1 MYSNKYYNMTTN
13 IPEIILAG
21 NAPKEY
27 CKMLNT
33 ILSEEGLSEVC
44 NITLYGADGQSET
57 EALRDS
63 IADYAEGRIQGV
75 VCLPFKTPHI
85 DVLKECVG
93 NEGNAM
99 FNVFVNNRMK
109 MASVLGDVLS
119 TDVKSGISA
128 SDIVERCK
136 QVVDVLKRDFMIQ
149 SPRVAIIA
157 MGNDSG
163 ETENEEQQDPVTIAI
178 GELFKEGIFAFGPIE
193 PETVFATNDGQEFD
207 VLITMYDRQCLAAF
221 EEIIGDAT
229 LTLIAG
235 VEAPVV
241 VLGSY
246 EHVLPAVFLALDI
259 DRRRKEYDTPF
270 ANPLPKLYKERKED
284 GDKARFAIK
293 KKGFNPAEHRRE
305 NVNYTTIAKTQA

>member
-1 MYSNKYYNMTTN
+1 MATN
-13 IPEIILAG
+13 IPEIILVG

-57 EALRDS
+57 EALRDA

-75 VCLPFKTPHI
+75 VCLPFNTPHI
-85 DVLKECVG
+85 GVVKECVG
-93 NEGNAM
+93 KEPNAM
-99 FNVFVNNRMK
+99 FNVSVNNRMK
-109 MASVLGDVLS
+109 MASVLGDMLS
-119 TDVKSGISA
+119 TDVKLNVSSSA
-128 SDIVERCK
+128 IVDRCK
-136 QVVDVLKRDFMIQ
+136 QMVNVLKRDFMIQ
-149 SPRVAIIA
+149 SPRVAIMA
-157 MGNDSG
+157 MGSDSVEAG
-163 ETENEEQQDPVTIAI
+163 NEEKQDSVAIAI
-178 GELFKEGIFAFGPIE
+178 EELFKEGIFAYGPVD
-193 PETVFATNDGQEFD
+193 PETVFATNDSQEFD
-207 VLITMYDRQCLAAF
+207 VLITMYDRQCLTTF
-221 EEIIGDAT
+221 ENITNDAT

-235 VEAPVV
+235 VETPIVA
-241 VLGSY
+241 LSSY
-246 EHVLPAVFLALDI
+246 EHVLQAVFLALDI
-259 DRRRKEYDTPF
+259 ERRRKEYDTPF